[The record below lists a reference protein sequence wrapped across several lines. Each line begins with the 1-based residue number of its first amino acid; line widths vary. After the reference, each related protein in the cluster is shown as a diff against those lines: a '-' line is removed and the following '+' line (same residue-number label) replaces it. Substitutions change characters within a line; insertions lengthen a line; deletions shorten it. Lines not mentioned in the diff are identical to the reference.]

1 MPKKKEPEIAP
12 AEQFKRFREAAKR
25 AGVTEKEE
33 EFERAF
39 EKIIAPKAKGKS
51 E

>member
-1 MPKKKEPEIAP
+1 MPKRKEPELSQ
-12 AEQFKRFREAAKR
+12 AEQFKRFREAAKT

-39 EKIIAPKAKGKS
+39 EKVAPVSPAKKR
-51 E
+51 